1 MTARAWGG
9 TTSVGDGESR
19 TRAEDPQVGR
29 PGGCSETGGEGV
41 SSGTGEE
48 GGFRGS
54 EVTIGGSDG
63 STVVWTLPREGR
75 LGRSGVGS
83 GEESRKTV
91 GPEVS

>member
-1 MTARAWGG
+1 M
-9 TTSVGDGESR
+9 
-19 TRAEDPQVGR
+19 
-29 PGGCSETGGEGV
+29 